1 MARRA
6 DQSLSSG
13 CPADSF
19 AVSPFLALGCRKS
32 GRRGGRRADRTGFNP
47 ELGAAS
53 GQSPS
58 VLQTLLI
65 VARES
70 ATPMSTL
77 WGCREV
83 RQGAHEV
90 PGPTLVIQA
99 GGQRGGS
106 QSPGQGQE
114 GAAPPPG
121 TPAQALGGSSGNPLG
136 PRQGRESPGQFSCF
150 PRGHSGETSVCP
162 LEPSTGGRDPGPQA
176 RQGGLEGVPGP
187 GHARQTIGHTGPGGN
202 FREVHNGC
210 ATSPPLL
217 TTKSV

>member
-1 MARRA
+1 M
-6 DQSLSSG
+6 
-13 CPADSF
+13 F
-19 AVSPFLALGCRKS
+19 PFLALGCRTS
-32 GRRGGRRADRTGFNP
+32 GRRGGQRTDRAGFDP

-65 VARES
+65 VTREP
-70 ATPMSTL
+70 AMPMSAL
-77 WGCREV
+77 WGCQEV

-121 TPAQALGGSSGNPLG
+121 TPARALRWVLWKPFGSSTGAGKPGAVGRGPL
-136 PRQGRESPGQFSCF
+136 SCF
-150 PRGHSGETSVCP
+150 PRGHSGETSACP
-162 LEPSTGGRDPGPQA
+162 LEPSTGGRDRALRPGREAWRWSLGRDMHDRRWDTQ
-176 RQGGLEGVPGP
+176 GP
-187 GHARQTIGHTGPGGN
+187 G
-202 FREVHNGC
+202 
-210 ATSPPLL
+210 ATSGKSTAGVRRALL
-217 TTKSV
+217 F